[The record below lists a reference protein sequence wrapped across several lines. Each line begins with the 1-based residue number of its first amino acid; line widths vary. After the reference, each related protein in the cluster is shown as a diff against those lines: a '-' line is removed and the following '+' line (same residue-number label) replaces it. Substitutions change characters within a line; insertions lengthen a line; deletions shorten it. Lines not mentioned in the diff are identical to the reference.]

1 MVIYHLQFEKIG
13 TKIQKNLHMSKKMC
27 TFARFFGFSDP
38 QDWKKYNKHNMTK
51 AELINEIA
59 IKTGYD
65 KRTIGLIVE
74 SAIDNVKG
82 SLVKGEPIYL
92 RGFGSFILK
101 TRKAKVARNIRAK
114 STVDVPEHSIPYFK
128 ASNEF
133 KDMVRTVK
141 GK

>member
-1 MVIYHLQFEKIG
+1 
-13 TKIQKNLHMSKKMC
+13 
-27 TFARFFGFSDP
+27 
-38 QDWKKYNKHNMTK
+38 MTK

-74 SAIDNVKG
+74 GVIDNIKG
-82 SLVKGEPIYL
+82 SLEKGEPVYL

-114 STVDVPEHSIPYFK
+114 STVDVPEHSIPFFK
-128 ASNEF
+128 PANEF
-133 KDMVRTVK
+133 KDQVRNIK
-141 GK
+141 SQK

>member
-1 MVIYHLQFEKIG
+1 
-13 TKIQKNLHMSKKMC
+13 
-27 TFARFFGFSDP
+27 
-38 QDWKKYNKHNMTK
+38 MTK

-74 SAIDNVKG
+74 GVIDNIKG
-82 SLVKGEPIYL
+82 SLEKGEPVYL

-114 STVDVPEHSIPYFK
+114 STVDVPEHSIPFFK
-128 ASNEF
+128 PANEF
-133 KDMVRTVK
+133 KDQVRNIK
-141 GK
+141 SKK